1 MPKNK
6 HLVLDCTPDG
16 TLYMPI
22 KMSGIHPMIVMMGEL
37 PITVFGTGKRKQVRV
52 KLTDVIAWYRREA
65 EHPDTPPKRAEEC
78 RKIAASLQSKYD
90 EYKARERSTTAPSS
104 E

>member
-6 HLVLDCTPDG
+6 HLVLDRTPDG

-22 KMSGIHPMIVMMGEL
+22 KMTGIHPMIVMMGEL

-65 EHPDTPPKRAEEC
+65 EQPETPPKRADEC
-78 RKIAASLQSKYD
+78 RRVAASLQSKYD
-90 EYKARERSTTAPSS
+90 EYKAQESSTPPPTP